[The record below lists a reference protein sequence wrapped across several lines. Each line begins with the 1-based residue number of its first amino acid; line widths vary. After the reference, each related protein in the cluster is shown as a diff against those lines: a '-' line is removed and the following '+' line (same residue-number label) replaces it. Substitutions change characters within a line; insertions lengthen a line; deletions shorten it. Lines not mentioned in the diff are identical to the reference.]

1 MAGLIIVDTSV
12 WVAYFRGANPLIQHA
27 LDGLI
32 DDDCV
37 AVVPPVRLELIL
49 GCRKAQRKV
58 LIESIDALH
67 HLPVTEQT
75 WALAEK
81 LSSDMRGTGTTPGVV
96 DVLIAAAASEHEALL
111 WTLDKDFAPL
121 FRGKHIRAFSPP
133 RE

>member
-1 MAGLIIVDTSV
+1 LPGLIIVDTSV
-12 WVAYFRGANPLIQHA
+12 WVAYFRGTDPLIQHA

-32 DDDCV
+32 DDDRV
-37 AVVPPVRLELIL
+37 AIVPPVRLELIL
-49 GCRKAQRKV
+49 GCRKTQRTL
-58 LIESIDALH
+58 LIGRIEALH

-81 LSSDMRGTGTTPGVV
+81 LSLDMRGAGTTPGVV
-96 DVLIAAAASEHEALL
+96 DVLIAAATSQHKALL

-133 RE
+133 A